1 MRARRTAWDALRAVH
16 QRDAYANLVLPSLLR
31 ARGLTGAEAARATD
45 LTYGTLRGL
54 GTYDRIID
62 ACTSRPLAAVDDD
75 LLDALRLGTH
85 QLLGGRVPAHAAVA
99 TTVDL
104 VRDQSG
110 PRAGG
115 FVNAVLR
122 HVADADL
129 DGWADR
135 LAPRSTDDREHLA
148 FRLLH
153 PRWVVDAISDALQ
166 EMDDKP
172 GTRGSG
178 APQTHRDRLAAV
190 LTADNSPAKVT
201 LAAIPGRSTVSELVA
216 CGACAGRLTRT
227 AATLPAGDPAEVPA
241 VAAGRARVQDEGS
254 QLVAALL
261 ADAEVAGDDSAWADL
276 CAGPGGKALLLGG
289 WASERDARVVA
300 AERHWHRAVLTHR
313 AARQAGLPAVGV
325 IQADS
330 RVPPWPNACFSRVL
344 LDAPCTGLG
353 ALRRRPE
360 ARWRRRPD
368 DLGRLVPLQ
377 TALLHSAVD
386 STRPGGVVG
395 YVTCSPHPAETVG
408 VVDAVLA
415 GRGDVHVEHAPGL
428 APSVPDAARGPYL
441 QLWPDRHGTDAM
453 FLALLRRTT

>member
-1 MRARRTAWDALRAVH
+1 MRARRTAWDALRAIH
-16 QRDAYANLVLPSLLR
+16 RRDAYANLVLPSLLR
-31 ARGLTGAEAARATD
+31 ARGLTRAEAARVTD

-62 ACTSRPLAAVDDD
+62 ACTSRPLSAVDDD

-85 QLLGGRVPAHAAVA
+85 QLLSGRVPAHAAVA

-104 VRDQSG
+104 VRDRSG

-135 LAPRSTDDREHLA
+135 LAPRSSDDREYLA
-148 FRLLH
+148 FRMLH
-153 PRWVVDAISDALQ
+153 PRWVVDAFSEALEQ
-166 EMDDKP
+166 MNGP
-172 GTRGSG
+172 GTPEARLAGS
-178 APQTHRDRLAAV
+178 QRDRLAGV
-190 LTADNSPAKVT
+190 LDADNRPAKVT
-201 LAAIPGRSTVSELVA
+201 LAAVPGRGTVAELVA
-216 CGACAGRLTRT
+216 SGASPGLLTRT
-227 AATLPAGDPAEVPA
+227 AATLPAGDPADVPA

-261 ADAEVAGDDSAWADL
+261 VDAPVTGDDSRWADV
-276 CAGPGGKALLLGG
+276 CAGPGGKTVLLGG
-289 WASERDARVVA
+289 WARERDARVVA
-300 AERHWHRAVLTHR
+300 AERHGHRAVLTHA
-313 AARQAGLPAVGV
+313 AARQAGLSTVGV
-325 IQADS
+325 VQADS
-330 RVPPWPNACFSRVL
+330 RVPPWPDARFSRVL

-360 ARWRRRPD
+360 ARWRRRPA
-368 DLGRLVPLQ
+368 DLDRLVPLQ
-377 TALLHSAVD
+377 TALLRQALD
-386 STRPGGVVG
+386 STRAGGVVG

-408 VVDAVLA
+408 VVQAVLA
-415 GRGDVHVEHAPGL
+415 ERGDVHLEDAPAL
-428 APSVPDAARGPYL
+428 AAGVADAARGPFL

-453 FLALLRRTT
+453 FLALLRRIA